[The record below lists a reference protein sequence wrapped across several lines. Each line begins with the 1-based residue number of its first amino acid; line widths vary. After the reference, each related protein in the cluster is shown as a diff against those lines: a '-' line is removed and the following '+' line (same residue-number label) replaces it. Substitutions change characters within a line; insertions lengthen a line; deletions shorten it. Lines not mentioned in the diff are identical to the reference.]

1 METCVIGV
9 KCLLLRKNW
18 VICQKSINVVCKKAF
33 KTKTIFNEHRK
44 YNDEHNSYRLSC
56 EKCNQMW
63 LDEDQLKYHMEMK
76 HNKHVCVKCTSTL
89 EGRENLRAHFREKHP
104 AFVIASQLI

>member
-1 METCVIGV
+1 MLKV
-9 KCLLLRKNW
+9 KL
-18 VICQKSINVVCKKAF
+18 QKHQTMILINDDIITV
-33 KTKTIFNEHRK
+33 NL
-44 YNDEHNSYRLSC
+44 DEEIDGHNSYRLSC